1 MVVHCQAKR
10 IEAYRSVSK
19 RIEAYRVGSVTL
31 TFDLNVRILRDR
43 TDRTA
48 RDAGVVVVAFAVVL
62 AVDARGGVKIR
73 GTQIIVPGFVRG
85 EIMGGDVVPHAQDG
99 GFRAPSAGLSD
110 TERNG
115 PVERGTGT
123 RASRVVCWKKKKK
136 TNKSE
141 TPQHPTQTKKKKS
154 FWWLMPLRQ

>member
-1 MVVHCQAKR
+1 MKRILKR
-10 IEAYRSVSK
+10 IEAK
-19 RIEAYRVGSVTL
+19 RVGSVTL

-73 GTQIIVPGFVRG
+73 GTQIIVPGCVRG

-99 GFRAPSAGLSD
+99 GFRASSTGLSD

-123 RASRVVCWKKKKK
+123 RASRVVCEKTK

-141 TPQHPTQTKKKKS
+141 TPQHPTAPKQTKKS
-154 FWWLMPLRQ
+154 LFGG

>member
-1 MVVHCQAKR
+1 MKRILKR
-10 IEAYRSVSK
+10 IEAK
-19 RIEAYRVGSVTL
+19 RVGSVTL

-73 GTQIIVPGFVRG
+73 GTQIIVPGCVRG

-99 GFRAPSAGLSD
+99 GFRASSTGLSD

-123 RASRVVCWKKKKK
+123 RASRVVC
-136 TNKSE
+136 
-141 TPQHPTQTKKKKS
+141 
-154 FWWLMPLRQ
+154 

>member
-1 MVVHCQAKR
+1 MKRIEAYRSVEKR

-19 RIEAYRVGSVTL
+19 RIEAKRVGSVTL

-73 GTQIIVPGFVRG
+73 GTQIIVPGCVRG

-99 GFRAPSAGLSD
+99 GFRASSTGLSD

-123 RASRVVCWKKKKK
+123 RAPRVVCEKKKK
-136 TNKSE
+136 NKSE
-141 TPQHPTQTKKKKS
+141 TPQHPTAPKQKKKS
-154 FWWLMPLRQ
+154 LFGG